1 MKDTIQIER
10 LTEISQLAD
19 EIAEGLND
27 LRKAR
32 GKLNLSEQWNITVT
46 TDRTATMRA
55 RLAEYLDRVKTDKAR
70 NDRVKMRNVREGKE

>member
-19 EIAEGLND
+19 EIAGGLND

-46 TDRTATMRA
+46 SDRTATMRA
-55 RLAEYLDRVKTDKAR
+55 KLAEMIDIVKVDKAR
-70 NDRVKMRNVREGKE
+70 KERHRGKIQY